1 MNTLNKWHEM
11 NEDKAPRKKYQRL
24 TKIELHNL
32 EQIFISEFASGKIKV
47 KDFARKYNIE
57 WRKPL
62 SWKHK
67 HFGKGSLKQ
76 TRIYQM
82 HKAQI
87 PSKVI
92 AEFFNIPLP
101 QVHSAIR
108 TERQKE
114 QKHSN

>member
-1 MNTLNKWHEM
+1 MNILSKRYKM
-11 NEDKAPRKKYQRL
+11 NEDKKPEKKYQRL

-32 EQIFISEFASGKIKV
+32 EQIFISEFASGKMKV
-47 KDFARKYNIE
+47 KEFARKYNIE

-62 SWKHK
+62 KWKHK

-92 AEFFNIPLP
+92 AEFFNIHLT
-101 QVHSAIR
+101 QVHLAIR
-108 TERQKE
+108 TEREKAQK
-114 QKHSN
+114 QPN